1 MHIQEVKTRH
11 NMKKNKVQCDL
22 KSCFFCTNSLSA
34 WLPAI
39 EQVRN
44 TYKFNKGE
52 TLFEEGQPV
61 TGIYFVNSGIV
72 KVHKKWGDEK
82 ELILRFA
89 TNGEIVGHRGIGT
102 ESIFPVSGTAI
113 TEVTACFIEIDFFF
127 SSLMVNTDLLYK
139 LMMFFA
145 AELQE
150 SEKKLRDL
158 VNLSVKERVL
168 KSLHFLEK
176 KFGRT
181 EEGFININ
189 ISKQDLA
196 SFAGT
201 TYETYFRMMNE
212 LAAEGTISASG
223 KQIKLN

>member
-1 MHIQEVKTRH
+1 
-11 NMKKNKVQCDL
+11 MKKNKIQCDL
-22 KSCFFCTNSLSA
+22 GSCFFCTNSLPE

-39 EQVRN
+39 EQVRG

-52 TLFEEGQPV
+52 KLFEEGQPV

-72 KVHKKWGDEK
+72 KVHKKWGEEK

-113 TEVTACFIEIDFFF
+113 TDVTACLIEIDFFF
-127 SSLMVNTDLLYK
+127 SSLRVNTDMLYK

-150 SEKKLRDL
+150 SEKKMRDL

-168 KSLHFLEK
+168 KSLYFLEK
-176 KFGRT
+176 KFGKT
-181 EEGFININ
+181 EDGFIDIN
-189 ISKQDLA
+189 ISRQDLA
-196 SFAGT
+196 SFVGT
-201 TYETYFRMMNE
+201 TYETYFRVMNE
-212 LAAEGTISASG
+212 MIAEGVITTSG
-223 KQIKLN
+223 KKVKLA

>member
-1 MHIQEVKTRH
+1 
-11 NMKKNKVQCDL
+11 
-22 KSCFFCTNSLSA
+22 
-34 WLPAI
+34 
-39 EQVRN
+39 
-44 TYKFNKGE
+44 
-52 TLFEEGQPV
+52 
-61 TGIYFVNSGIV
+61 
-72 KVHKKWGDEK
+72 VHKKWGDEK

-89 TNGEIVGHRGIGT
+89 SKGEIVGHRGIGI

-113 TEVTACFIEIDFFF
+113 TDVTACFIEIDFFF
-127 SSLMVNTDLLYK
+127 SSLRVNTDMLYK

-150 SEKKLRDL
+150 SEKKMRDL

-168 KSLHFLEK
+168 KSLRFLEK

-181 EEGFININ
+181 EDGFVNIN

-212 LAAEGTISASG
+212 LVAEGTFSTNG
-223 KQIKLN
+223 KKIKLG